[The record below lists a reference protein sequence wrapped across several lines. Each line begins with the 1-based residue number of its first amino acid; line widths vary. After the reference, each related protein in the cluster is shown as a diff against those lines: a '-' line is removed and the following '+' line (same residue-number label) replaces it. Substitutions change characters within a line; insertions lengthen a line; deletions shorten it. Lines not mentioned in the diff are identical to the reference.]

1 MPRRLRGVV
10 RSDAPRRSF
19 IVHQAAEYLIGV
31 ALVASGLQSP
41 SPAVP
46 AVLGGVVIANAAV
59 VNGPLGAFRA
69 VGRRTHRILDVIV
82 LALLAVGVVWPGVD
96 AATRVLV
103 AGLGVVLAFVVA
115 KTDYGEP
122 KRTTTGASATGGVA
136 SRGERIGRS
145 AGRLTARGVS
155 GVKSVKR
162 SIDERAGDGG
172 TTSAD

>member
-1 MPRRLRGVV
+1 MAP
-10 RSDAPRRSF
+10 SDAPRRSF
-19 IVHQAAEYLIGV
+19 VVHQAAEYLIGV

-46 AVLGGVVIANAAV
+46 AVLGGVVIANAAIV
-59 VNGPLGAFRA
+59 DGPLGAFRA
-69 VGRRTHRILDVIV
+69 VGRRIHRIFDVIV
-82 LALLAVGVVWPGVD
+82 LVLLALGVVWPGVD

-115 KTDYGEP
+115 KSDYREP
-122 KRTTTGASATGGVA
+122 NRRSRGASPTDEAA

-145 AGRLTARGVS
+145 AGRFTARGVN
-155 GVKSVKR
+155 GVKSMKR

-172 TTSAD
+172 AKSPD